1 MLCMPLYAV
10 RSVKRVRISF
20 THHCRL
26 VYLCIS
32 VCLFDFC
39 ILFSFLDVPL
49 MAIFDRGNTSSALE
63 RQDDKTSTEE
73 VQENI
78 SVAQDDTNQGE
89 KEREKGDEERL
100 VSLMHLNSAF
110 CMSSLV
116 CILCTPRHAYCIF
129 PGKG

>member
-10 RSVKRVRISF
+10 RSVKKVRIYF

-49 MAIFDRGNTSSALE
+49 MAIFDKGNTSSALE
-63 RQDDKTSTEE
+63 RQDDKTSTE
-73 VQENI
+73 VQGNI
-78 SVAQDDTNQGE
+78 SVAQDDTSQGE
-89 KEREKGDEERL
+89 KREKEDEERL
-100 VSLMHLNSAF
+100 VSLMHLYCAF

-116 CILCTPRHAYCIF
+116 CILCTACILYISW
-129 PGKG
+129 KRVM